1 MDNLDINNFG
11 LFLFKSGYLSKKIW
25 NQKNSEIFDWNKYN
39 DILLSFEYNQ
49 KISITEAS
57 VKYGDTIQWINKI
70 FKTDL
75 TLEEL
80 YSQYIHYTS
89 TNIPFICLL
98 NNIIMISIILRNFM
112 NIINQNNEDNI
123 NNIFVEQI
131 IINDINLYSQMNN
144 KNVLGIK
151 QKLEFIYEKIKKNSA
166 YNYKEVNRHLIC
178 ILFLISMGST
188 FSVDNKISQIKN
200 LMDLFTVNNKIF
212 LNDINISLIL
222 FLSVIICINLC
233 IYSNKKRSHFKFLI
247 FDEFNYSNYFF
258 KKIEPQKNSIEQPK
272 DDINEHINLFLFDN
286 DIIKYGGDNFSELLL
301 FQNCLKIFSIHH
313 LSKNQIKLTVYLTID
328 TIIETLKSF
337 NDDISINQTNNLQ
350 NINFNINISSKSGI
364 NQIKL
369 TNVLLLSKNNLNKCF
384 SSFNFYELL
393 IKATNFQEETQIQEI
408 NQKYSELIQKSRKF
422 YLQNSISALQNNI
435 NNDNNKINEKEQEQ
449 NIIENNPSINYLKKE
464 FNVLYYLLNYY
475 HKNKEIKKNLQFYC
489 FKFRFFKCSIFR
501 EPKKEIQLFF
511 DYSSIKE
518 KYLLY
523 YLKDIENLLFLIK
536 SYQEIINSVN
546 EFKLYTIALRI
557 SQTNFRSRHIN
568 FFFTIIIKKLSF
580 YIQENKL
587 NRITLYDAKLKI
599 YEDKMLVYI
608 KDNSIKEKNRISS
621 LKEMLN
627 VPIFGNKLKV
637 FNQYIKDLAE
647 DWDIII
653 LGQNIRYHNLIHSK
667 NINILFLN
675 ITSENNDNSI
685 RDLIFSLNPTEDS
698 TQKNS
703 IGISTNPYGPI
714 DIKQNISKNE
724 YLNIFMYII
733 KNEEFAE
740 KILSFAEKLKDNNAC
755 VLKNKFTL
763 ICERFFFEE
772 TIIMNSRIKENS
784 NVYTCIDNYLLV
796 CDTIKEKEI
805 FKYDLYITKNY
816 VSLINYLSQ
825 EITPTFIEYINNF
838 ISVFSS
844 CTELILYIYDKKE
857 IDPNKFY
864 FVQKMKRDYYCF
876 EYKNVNFFVKKL
888 NSFESLL
895 LLNVKKSKPIF
906 CLLNKEQSTEYE
918 VNNSNFFDLFQ
929 RLFLN
934 LNKVVKYE
942 ELNDNFFEKI
952 HKNLFIQNY
961 QNIIIMVFSYE
972 AFFIFNDLFINNNY
986 SQITKDEKFGNCYII
1001 PYEVESQI
1009 KVKNFEKILEN
1020 KKANKLI
1027 VDKIKIYDYNLT
1039 NTFIFNNRLEL
1050 KMNFNKAEYF
1060 LENIDKPNNE
1070 QNLIKTK
1077 MKYIFKKIKS
1087 KEKKPDKNKIIK
1099 ILKLIKDLYHEY
1111 NNIYFYSKS
1120 NENMQKFITDY
1131 NTEQIEKKTRKV
1143 DLGGIHN

>member
-1 MDNLDINNFG
+1 MENLDLNNFG
-11 LFLFKSGYLSKKIW
+11 LFLYKSGYLPKKIW
-25 NQKNSEIFDWNKYN
+25 TQKNSEIFDWNKYN

-49 KISITEAS
+49 KITITEAS
-57 VKYGDTIQWINKI
+57 VKYGDTIQWLNKI
-70 FKTDL
+70 FKTDV

-80 YSQYIHYTS
+80 FSQYIHYTS

-98 NNIIMISIILRNFM
+98 NNVIMVSIILKNFM
-112 NIINQNNEDNI
+112 NIINQNNDDNI
-123 NNIFVEQI
+123 NNIFIEEI

-166 YNYKEVNRHLIC
+166 YNFKEVNRHLIC
-178 ILFLISMGST
+178 IIFLVSMGST
-188 FSVDNKISQIKN
+188 FCVDNKIPQIKN
-200 LMDLFTVNNKIF
+200 LMDLFTVYNKMY
-212 LNDINISLIL
+212 LNDINVSLIL

-233 IYSNKKRSHFKFLI
+233 IYSNKKRGNFKFLI
-247 FDEFNYSNYFF
+247 YDEFNYSNYFF

-272 DDINEHINLFLFDN
+272 DDLNEHINLFLFDN

-301 FQNCLKIFSIHH
+301 FQNCLKIFSIYH

-337 NDDISINQTNNLQ
+337 NDNISINQTNNIQ
-350 NINFNINISSKSGI
+350 NINFNINIQSKSGN

-369 TNVLLLSKNNLNKCF
+369 TNLLLLSKNNLNKCF
-384 SSFNFYELL
+384 SAFNFYELL
-393 IKATNFQEETQIQEI
+393 IKATNFQQEAQIQEI
-408 NQKYSELIQKSRKF
+408 NTKYSELIQKSRKF
-422 YLQNSISALQNNI
+422 YFQNSISTLQNNTI
-435 NNDNNKINEKEQEQ
+435 NDNNKNKEQEQ
-449 NIIENNPSINYLKKE
+449 DQNITENNPSINYLKKE

-475 HKNKEIKKNLQFYC
+475 QKSKEIKKNLQFYC

-523 YLKDIENLLFLIK
+523 YLKDIENLLYLIK
-536 SYQEIINSVN
+536 LYQEIINSIN
-546 EFKLYTIALRI
+546 EFRLYIIAFRV
-557 SQTNFRSRHIN
+557 SQSNFRSRHIN
-568 FFFTIIIKKLSF
+568 FFFTIIIKKLLF
-580 YIQENKL
+580 YIQENKY

-599 YEDKMLVYI
+599 YEDTMLVYI
-608 KDNSIKEKNRISS
+608 KDNSIKEKTRISS

-637 FNQYIKDLAE
+637 FNQYVKDLAE

-653 LGQNIRYHNLIHSK
+653 LGQNIKYHNLIHSK

-675 ITSENNDNSI
+675 ITSESSDNSI
-685 RDLIFSLNPTEDS
+685 TDLINSLNIEEPK
-698 TQKNS
+698 QKS
-703 IGISTNPYGPI
+703 GIGISVNPYESMV
-714 DIKQNISKNE
+714 IKQNLSKYE

-733 KNEEFAE
+733 KDEEYAE
-740 KILSFAEKLKDNNAC
+740 KILSFAEKIKENNAC

-772 TIIMNSRIKENS
+772 KIIMNSRIKEN
-784 NVYTCIDNYLLV
+784 NTIYTCFDNYLLV
-796 CDTIKEKEI
+796 CDTKKDNEV

-816 VSLINYLSQ
+816 VSIINYLSQ
-825 EITPTFIEYINNF
+825 EITSTFIEYINNF

-844 CTELILYIYDKKE
+844 CTELVLYVFDKKE
-857 IDPNKFY
+857 IDPYKFY
-864 FVQKMKRDYYCF
+864 FIQKMKRDYFCF
-876 EYKNVNFFVKKL
+876 EYKNANIFVKKL
-888 NSFESLL
+888 NSFDSLL

-918 VNNSNFFDLFQ
+918 VNNSNFFDLFL

-952 HKNLFIQNY
+952 HKNLFNQNY
-961 QNIIIMVFSYE
+961 QNIIIMNFSYE

-986 SQITKDEKFGNCYII
+986 SQIAKNEKFGKCYII

-1009 KVKNFEKILEN
+1009 KVQNYEKILEN
-1020 KKANKLI
+1020 KKANKLM
-1027 VDKIKIYDYNLT
+1027 VEKIKIYDYNLT
-1039 NTFIFNNRLEL
+1039 NTFIFNNRFEL

-1060 LENIDKPNNE
+1060 CENNDKENII
-1070 QNLIKTK
+1070 QNSIKTK
-1077 MKYIFKKIKS
+1077 MKYIFKKLKL
-1087 KEKKPDKNKIIK
+1087 KEKKSDKNKNKK
-1099 ILKLIKDLYHEY
+1099 ILKLIKELYYEC
-1111 NNIYFYSKS
+1111 NDIYFYTGK
-1120 NENMQKFITDY
+1120 NENMQKFITEY
-1131 NTEQIEKKTRKV
+1131 NTEQIEKKSRKV
-1143 DLGGIHN
+1143 DLGGINN

>member
-1 MDNLDINNFG
+1 MENLDLNNFG
-11 LFLFKSGYLSKKIW
+11 LFLYKSGYLPKKIW
-25 NQKNSEIFDWNKYN
+25 TQKNSEIFDWNKYN

-49 KISITEAS
+49 KITITEAS
-57 VKYGDTIQWINKI
+57 VKYGDTIQWLNKI
-70 FKTDL
+70 FKTDV

-80 YSQYIHYTS
+80 FSQYIHYTS

-98 NNIIMISIILRNFM
+98 NNVIMVSIILKNFM
-112 NIINQNNEDNI
+112 NIINQNNDDNI
-123 NNIFVEQI
+123 NNIFIEEI

-166 YNYKEVNRHLIC
+166 YNFKEVNRHLIC
-178 ILFLISMGST
+178 IIFLVSMGST
-188 FSVDNKISQIKN
+188 FCVDNKIPQIKN
-200 LMDLFTVNNKIF
+200 LMDLFTVYNKMY
-212 LNDINISLIL
+212 LNDINVSLIL

-233 IYSNKKRSHFKFLI
+233 IYSNKKRGNFKFLI
-247 FDEFNYSNYFF
+247 YDEFNYSNYFF

-272 DDINEHINLFLFDN
+272 DDLNEHINLFLFDN

-301 FQNCLKIFSIHH
+301 FQNCLKIFSIYH

-337 NDDISINQTNNLQ
+337 NDNISINQTNNIQ
-350 NINFNINISSKSGI
+350 NINFNINIQSKSGN

-369 TNVLLLSKNNLNKCF
+369 TNLLLLSKNNLNKCF
-384 SSFNFYELL
+384 SAFNFYELL
-393 IKATNFQEETQIQEI
+393 IKATNFQQEAQIQEI
-408 NQKYSELIQKSRKF
+408 NTKYSELIQKSRKF
-422 YLQNSISALQNNI
+422 YFQNSISALQNNTI
-435 NNDNNKINEKEQEQ
+435 NDNNKNKEQEQ
-449 NIIENNPSINYLKKE
+449 DQNVTENNPSINYLKKE

-475 HKNKEIKKNLQFYC
+475 QKSKEIKKNLQFYC

-523 YLKDIENLLFLIK
+523 YLKDIENLLYLIK
-536 SYQEIINSVN
+536 LYQEIINSIN
-546 EFKLYTIALRI
+546 EFRLYIIAFRV
-557 SQTNFRSRHIN
+557 SQSNFRSRHIN
-568 FFFTIIIKKLSF
+568 FFFTIIIKKLLF
-580 YIQENKL
+580 YIQENKY

-599 YEDKMLVYI
+599 YEDTMLVYI
-608 KDNSIKEKNRISS
+608 KDNSIKEKTRISS

-637 FNQYIKDLAE
+637 FNQYVKDLAE

-653 LGQNIRYHNLIHSK
+653 LGQNIKYHNLIHSK

-675 ITSENNDNSI
+675 ITSESSDNSI
-685 RDLIFSLNPTEDS
+685 TDLINSLNIEEPK
-698 TQKNS
+698 QKS
-703 IGISTNPYGPI
+703 GIGISVNPYESMV
-714 DIKQNISKNE
+714 IKQNLSKYE

-733 KNEEFAE
+733 KDEEYAE
-740 KILSFAEKLKDNNAC
+740 KILSFAEKIKENNAC

-772 TIIMNSRIKENS
+772 KIIMNSRIKEN
-784 NVYTCIDNYLLV
+784 NTIYTCFDNYLLV
-796 CDTIKEKEI
+796 CDTKKDNEI

-816 VSLINYLSQ
+816 VSIINYLSQ
-825 EITPTFIEYINNF
+825 EITSTFIEYINNF

-844 CTELILYIYDKKE
+844 CTELVLYVFDKKE
-857 IDPNKFY
+857 IDPYKFY
-864 FVQKMKRDYYCF
+864 FIQKMKRDYFCF
-876 EYKNVNFFVKKL
+876 EYKNANIFVKKL
-888 NSFESLL
+888 NSFDSLL

-918 VNNSNFFDLFQ
+918 VNNSNFFDLFL

-952 HKNLFIQNY
+952 HKNLFNQNY
-961 QNIIIMVFSYE
+961 QNIIIMNFSYE

-986 SQITKDEKFGNCYII
+986 SQIAKNEKFGKCYII

-1009 KVKNFEKILEN
+1009 KVQNYEKILEN
-1020 KKANKLI
+1020 KKANKLM
-1027 VDKIKIYDYNLT
+1027 VEKIKIYDYNLT
-1039 NTFIFNNRLEL
+1039 NTFIFNNRFEL

-1060 LENIDKPNNE
+1060 CENNDKENIV
-1070 QNLIKTK
+1070 QNSIKTK
-1077 MKYIFKKIKS
+1077 MKYIFKKLKL
-1087 KEKKPDKNKIIK
+1087 KEKKSDKNKNK
-1099 ILKLIKDLYHEY
+1099 NILKLIKELYYEC
-1111 NNIYFYSKS
+1111 NDIYFYTGK
-1120 NENMQKFITDY
+1120 NENMQKFITEY
-1131 NTEQIEKKTRKV
+1131 NTEQIEKKSRKV
-1143 DLGGIHN
+1143 DLGGINN

>member
-1 MDNLDINNFG
+1 MENLDLNNFG
-11 LFLFKSGYLSKKIW
+11 LFLYKSGYLPKKIW
-25 NQKNSEIFDWNKYN
+25 TQKNSEIFDWNKYN

-49 KISITEAS
+49 KITITEAS
-57 VKYGDTIQWINKI
+57 VKYGDTIQWLNKI
-70 FKTDL
+70 FKTDV

-80 YSQYIHYTS
+80 FSQYIHYTS

-98 NNIIMISIILRNFM
+98 NNVIMVSIILKNFM
-112 NIINQNNEDNI
+112 NIINQNNDDNI
-123 NNIFVEQI
+123 NNIFIEEI

-166 YNYKEVNRHLIC
+166 YNFKEVNRHLIC
-178 ILFLISMGST
+178 IIFLVSMGST
-188 FSVDNKISQIKN
+188 FCVDNKIPQIKN
-200 LMDLFTVNNKIF
+200 LMDLFTVYNKMY
-212 LNDINISLIL
+212 LNDINVSLIL

-233 IYSNKKRSHFKFLI
+233 IYSNKKRGNFKFLI
-247 FDEFNYSNYFF
+247 YDEFNYSNYFF

-272 DDINEHINLFLFDN
+272 DDLNEHINLFLFDN

-301 FQNCLKIFSIHH
+301 FQNCLKIFSIYH

-337 NDDISINQTNNLQ
+337 NDNISINQTNNIQ
-350 NINFNINISSKSGI
+350 NINFNINIQSKSGN

-369 TNVLLLSKNNLNKCF
+369 TNLLLLSKNNLNKCF
-384 SSFNFYELL
+384 SAFNFYELL
-393 IKATNFQEETQIQEI
+393 IKATNFQQEAQIQEI
-408 NQKYSELIQKSRKF
+408 NTKYSELIQKSRKF
-422 YLQNSISALQNNI
+422 YFQNSISALQNNTI
-435 NNDNNKINEKEQEQ
+435 NDNNKNKEQEQ
-449 NIIENNPSINYLKKE
+449 DQNVTENNPSINYLKKE

-475 HKNKEIKKNLQFYC
+475 QKSKEIKKNLQFYC

-523 YLKDIENLLFLIK
+523 YLKDIENLLYLIK
-536 SYQEIINSVN
+536 LYQEIINSIN
-546 EFKLYTIALRI
+546 EFRLYIIAFRV
-557 SQTNFRSRHIN
+557 SQSNFRSRHIN
-568 FFFTIIIKKLSF
+568 FFFTIIIKKLLF
-580 YIQENKL
+580 YIQENKY

-599 YEDKMLVYI
+599 YEDTMLVYI
-608 KDNSIKEKNRISS
+608 KDNSIKEKTRISS

-637 FNQYIKDLAE
+637 FNQYVKDLAE

-653 LGQNIRYHNLIHSK
+653 LGQNIKYHNLIHSK

-675 ITSENNDNSI
+675 ITSESSDNSI
-685 RDLIFSLNPTEDS
+685 TDLINSLNIEEPK
-698 TQKNS
+698 QKPG
-703 IGISTNPYGPI
+703 IGISVNPYESMV
-714 DIKQNISKNE
+714 IKQNLSKYE

-733 KNEEFAE
+733 KDEEYAE
-740 KILSFAEKLKDNNAC
+740 KILSFAEKIKENNAC

-772 TIIMNSRIKENS
+772 KIIMNSRIKEN
-784 NVYTCIDNYLLV
+784 NTIYTCFDNYLLV
-796 CDTIKEKEI
+796 CDTKKDNEV

-816 VSLINYLSQ
+816 VSIINYLSQ
-825 EITPTFIEYINNF
+825 EITSTFIEYINNF

-844 CTELILYIYDKKE
+844 CTELVLYVFDKKE
-857 IDPNKFY
+857 IDPYKFY
-864 FVQKMKRDYYCF
+864 FIQKMKRDYFCF
-876 EYKNVNFFVKKL
+876 EYKNANIFVKKL
-888 NSFESLL
+888 NSFDSLL

-918 VNNSNFFDLFQ
+918 VNNSNFFDLFL

-952 HKNLFIQNY
+952 HKNLFNQNY
-961 QNIIIMVFSYE
+961 QNIIIMNFSYE

-986 SQITKDEKFGNCYII
+986 SQIAKNEKFGKCYII

-1009 KVKNFEKILEN
+1009 KVQNYEKILEN
-1020 KKANKLI
+1020 KKANKLM
-1027 VDKIKIYDYNLT
+1027 VEKIKIYDYNLT
-1039 NTFIFNNRLEL
+1039 NTFIFNNRFEL

-1060 LENIDKPNNE
+1060 CENNDKENIV
-1070 QNLIKTK
+1070 QNSIKTK
-1077 MKYIFKKIKS
+1077 MKYIFKKLKL
-1087 KEKKPDKNKIIK
+1087 KEKKSDKNKTKK
-1099 ILKLIKDLYHEY
+1099 ILKLIKELYYEC
-1111 NNIYFYSKS
+1111 NDIYFYTGK
-1120 NENMQKFITDY
+1120 NENMQKFITEY
-1131 NTEQIEKKTRKV
+1131 NTEQIEKKSRKV
-1143 DLGGIHN
+1143 DLGGINN

>member
-1 MDNLDINNFG
+1 MENLDLNNFG
-11 LFLFKSGYLSKKIW
+11 LFLYKSGYLSKKIW
-25 NQKNSEIFDWNKYN
+25 TQKNSEIFDWNKYN

-49 KISITEAS
+49 KITITEAS
-57 VKYGDTIQWINKI
+57 VKYGDTIQWLNKI
-70 FKTDL
+70 FKTDV

-80 YSQYIHYTS
+80 FSQYIHYTS

-98 NNIIMISIILRNFM
+98 NNVIMVSIILKYFM
-112 NIINQNNEDNI
+112 NIINQNNDDNI
-123 NNIFVEQI
+123 NNIFIEEI

-166 YNYKEVNRHLIC
+166 YNFKEVNRHLIC
-178 ILFLISMGST
+178 IIFLVSMGST
-188 FSVDNKISQIKN
+188 FCVDNKIPQIKN
-200 LMDLFTVNNKIF
+200 LMDLFTVYNKMY
-212 LNDINISLIL
+212 LNDINVSLIL

-233 IYSNKKRSHFKFLI
+233 IYSNKKRGNFKFLI
-247 FDEFNYSNYFF
+247 YDEFNYSNYFF

-272 DDINEHINLFLFDN
+272 DDLNEHINLFLFDN

-301 FQNCLKIFSIHH
+301 FQNCLKIFSIYH
-313 LSKNQIKLTVYLTID
+313 LSKNQIKLTVYLTIE

-337 NDDISINQTNNLQ
+337 NDNISINQTNNIQ
-350 NINFNINISSKSGI
+350 NINFNINIQSKSGN

-369 TNVLLLSKNNLNKCF
+369 TNLLLLSKNNLNKCF
-384 SSFNFYELL
+384 SAFNFYELL
-393 IKATNFQEETQIQEI
+393 IKATNFQQEAQIQEI
-408 NQKYSELIQKSRKF
+408 NTKYSELIQKSRKF
-422 YLQNSISALQNNI
+422 YFQNSISALQNNTI
-435 NNDNNKINEKEQEQ
+435 NDNNKNKEQEQ
-449 NIIENNPSINYLKKE
+449 DQNVTENNPSINYLKKE

-475 HKNKEIKKNLQFYC
+475 QKSKEIKKNLQFYC

-523 YLKDIENLLFLIK
+523 YLKDIENLLYLIK
-536 SYQEIINSVN
+536 LYQEIINSIN
-546 EFKLYTIALRI
+546 EFRLYIIAFRV
-557 SQTNFRSRHIN
+557 SQSNFRSRHIN
-568 FFFTIIIKKLSF
+568 FFFTIIIKKLLF
-580 YIQENKL
+580 YIQENKY

-599 YEDKMLVYI
+599 YEDTMLVYI
-608 KDNSIKEKNRISS
+608 KDNSIKEKTRISS

-637 FNQYIKDLAE
+637 FNQYVKDLAE

-653 LGQNIRYHNLIHSK
+653 LGQNIKYHNLIHSK

-675 ITSENNDNSI
+675 ITSESSDNSI
-685 RDLIFSLNPTEDS
+685 TDLINSLNIEEPK
-698 TQKNS
+698 QKS
-703 IGISTNPYGPI
+703 GIGISVNPYESMV
-714 DIKQNISKNE
+714 IKQNLSKYE

-733 KNEEFAE
+733 KDEEYAE
-740 KILSFAEKLKDNNAC
+740 KILSFAEKIKENNAC

-772 TIIMNSRIKENS
+772 KIIMNSRIKEN
-784 NVYTCIDNYLLV
+784 NTIYTCFDNYLLV
-796 CDTIKEKEI
+796 CDTKKDNEI

-816 VSLINYLSQ
+816 VSIINYLSQ
-825 EITPTFIEYINNF
+825 EITSTFIEYINNF

-844 CTELILYIYDKKE
+844 CTELVLYVFDKKE
-857 IDPNKFY
+857 IDPYKFY
-864 FVQKMKRDYYCF
+864 FIQKMKRDYFCF
-876 EYKNVNFFVKKL
+876 EYKNANIFVKKL
-888 NSFESLL
+888 NSFDSLL

-918 VNNSNFFDLFQ
+918 VNNSNFFDLFL

-942 ELNDNFFEKI
+942 ELNDNSFEKI
-952 HKNLFIQNY
+952 HKNLFNQNY
-961 QNIIIMVFSYE
+961 QNIIIMNFSYE

-986 SQITKDEKFGNCYII
+986 SQIAKNEKFGKCYII

-1009 KVKNFEKILEN
+1009 KVQNYEKILEN
-1020 KKANKLI
+1020 KKANKLM
-1027 VDKIKIYDYNLT
+1027 VEKIKIYDYNLT
-1039 NTFIFNNRLEL
+1039 NTFIFNNRFEL

-1060 LENIDKPNNE
+1060 CENNDKENII
-1070 QNLIKTK
+1070 QNSIKTK
-1077 MKYIFKKIKS
+1077 MKYIFKKLKL
-1087 KEKKPDKNKIIK
+1087 KEKKSDKNKNKK
-1099 ILKLIKDLYHEY
+1099 ILKLIKELYYEC
-1111 NNIYFYSKS
+1111 NDIYFYTGK
-1120 NENMQKFITDY
+1120 NENMQKFITEY
-1131 NTEQIEKKTRKV
+1131 NTEQIEKKSRKV
-1143 DLGGIHN
+1143 DLGGINN

>member
-1 MDNLDINNFG
+1 MENLDLNNFG
-11 LFLFKSGYLSKKIW
+11 LFLYKSGYLPKKIW
-25 NQKNSEIFDWNKYN
+25 TQKNSEIFDWSKYN

-49 KISITEAS
+49 KITITEAS
-57 VKYGDTIQWINKI
+57 VKYGDTIQWLNKI
-70 FKTDL
+70 FKTDV

-80 YSQYIHYTS
+80 FSQYIHYTS

-98 NNIIMISIILRNFM
+98 NNVIMVSIILKNFM
-112 NIINQNNEDNI
+112 NIINQNNDDNI
-123 NNIFVEQI
+123 NNIFIEEI

-166 YNYKEVNRHLIC
+166 YNFKEVNRHLIC
-178 ILFLISMGST
+178 IIFLVSMGST
-188 FSVDNKISQIKN
+188 FCVDNKIPQIKN
-200 LMDLFTVNNKIF
+200 LMDLFTVYNKMY
-212 LNDINISLIL
+212 LNDINVSLIL

-233 IYSNKKRSHFKFLI
+233 IYSNKKRGNFKFLI
-247 FDEFNYSNYFF
+247 YDEFNYSNYFF

-272 DDINEHINLFLFDN
+272 DDLNEHINLFLFDN

-301 FQNCLKIFSIHH
+301 FQNCLKIFSIYH

-337 NDDISINQTNNLQ
+337 NDNISINQTNNIQ
-350 NINFNINISSKSGI
+350 NINFNINIQSKSGN

-369 TNVLLLSKNNLNKCF
+369 TNLLLLSKNNLNKCF
-384 SSFNFYELL
+384 SAFNFYELL
-393 IKATNFQEETQIQEI
+393 IKATNFQQEAQIQEI
-408 NQKYSELIQKSRKF
+408 NTKYSELIQKSRKF
-422 YLQNSISALQNNI
+422 YFQNSISTLQNNTI
-435 NNDNNKINEKEQEQ
+435 NDNNKNKEQEQ
-449 NIIENNPSINYLKKE
+449 EQNVTENNPSINYLKKE

-475 HKNKEIKKNLQFYC
+475 QKSKEIKKNLQFYC

-523 YLKDIENLLFLIK
+523 YLKDIENLLYLIK
-536 SYQEIINSVN
+536 LYQEIINSIN
-546 EFKLYTIALRI
+546 EFRLYIIAFRV
-557 SQTNFRSRHIN
+557 SQSNFRSRHIN
-568 FFFTIIIKKLSF
+568 FFFTIIIKKLLF
-580 YIQENKL
+580 YIQENKY

-599 YEDKMLVYI
+599 YEDTMLVYI
-608 KDNSIKEKNRISS
+608 KDNSIKEKTRISS

-637 FNQYIKDLAE
+637 FNQYVKDLAE

-653 LGQNIRYHNLIHSK
+653 LGQNIKYHNLIHSK

-675 ITSENNDNSI
+675 ITSESSDNSI
-685 RDLIFSLNPTEDS
+685 TDLINSLNIEEPK
-698 TQKNS
+698 QKS
-703 IGISTNPYGPI
+703 GIGISVNPYESMV
-714 DIKQNISKNE
+714 IKQNLSKYE

-733 KNEEFAE
+733 KDEEYAE
-740 KILSFAEKLKDNNAC
+740 KILSFAEKIKENNAC

-772 TIIMNSRIKENS
+772 KIIMNSRIKEN
-784 NVYTCIDNYLLV
+784 NTIYTCFDNYLLV
-796 CDTIKEKEI
+796 CDTKKDNEV

-816 VSLINYLSQ
+816 VSIINYLSQ
-825 EITPTFIEYINNF
+825 EITSTFIEYINNF

-844 CTELILYIYDKKE
+844 CTELVLYVFDKKE
-857 IDPNKFY
+857 IDPYKFY
-864 FVQKMKRDYYCF
+864 FIQKMKRDYFCF
-876 EYKNVNFFVKKL
+876 EYKNANIFVKKL
-888 NSFESLL
+888 NSFDSLL

-918 VNNSNFFDLFQ
+918 VNNSNFFDLFL

-952 HKNLFIQNY
+952 HKNLFNQNY
-961 QNIIIMVFSYE
+961 QNIIIMNFSYE

-986 SQITKDEKFGNCYII
+986 SQIAKNEKFGKCYII

-1009 KVKNFEKILEN
+1009 KVQNYEKILEN
-1020 KKANKLI
+1020 KKANKLM
-1027 VDKIKIYDYNLT
+1027 VEKIKIYDYNLT
-1039 NTFIFNNRLEL
+1039 NTFIFNNRFEL

-1060 LENIDKPNNE
+1060 CENNDKENIV
-1070 QNLIKTK
+1070 QNSIKTK
-1077 MKYIFKKIKS
+1077 MKYIFKKLKL
-1087 KEKKPDKNKIIK
+1087 KEKKSDKNKNKK
-1099 ILKLIKDLYHEY
+1099 ILKLIKELYYEC
-1111 NNIYFYSKS
+1111 NDIYFYTGK
-1120 NENMQKFITDY
+1120 NENMQKFITEY
-1131 NTEQIEKKTRKV
+1131 NTEQIEKKSRKV
-1143 DLGGIHN
+1143 DLGGINN

>member
-1 MDNLDINNFG
+1 MENLDLNNFG
-11 LFLFKSGYLSKKIW
+11 LFLYKSGYLPKKIW
-25 NQKNSEIFDWNKYN
+25 TQKNSEIFDWNKYN

-49 KISITEAS
+49 KITITEAS
-57 VKYGDTIQWINKI
+57 VKYGDTIQWLNKI
-70 FKTDL
+70 FKTDV

-80 YSQYIHYTS
+80 FSQYIHYTS

-98 NNIIMISIILRNFM
+98 NNVIMVAIILKNFM
-112 NIINQNNEDNI
+112 NIINQNNDDNI
-123 NNIFVEQI
+123 NNIFIEEI

-166 YNYKEVNRHLIC
+166 YNFKEVNRHLIC
-178 ILFLISMGST
+178 IIFLVSMGST
-188 FSVDNKISQIKN
+188 FCVDNKIPQIKN
-200 LMDLFTVNNKIF
+200 LMDLFTVYNKMY
-212 LNDINISLIL
+212 LNDINVSLIL

-233 IYSNKKRSHFKFLI
+233 IYSNKKRGNFKFLI
-247 FDEFNYSNYFF
+247 YDEFNYSNYFF

-272 DDINEHINLFLFDN
+272 DDLNEHINLFLFDN

-301 FQNCLKIFSIHH
+301 FQNCLKIFSIYH

-337 NDDISINQTNNLQ
+337 NDNISINQTNNIQ
-350 NINFNINISSKSGI
+350 NINFNINIQSKSGN

-369 TNVLLLSKNNLNKCF
+369 TNLLLLSKNNLNKCF
-384 SSFNFYELL
+384 SAFNFYELL
-393 IKATNFQEETQIQEI
+393 IKATNFQQEAQIQEI
-408 NQKYSELIQKSRKF
+408 NTKYSELIQKSRKF
-422 YLQNSISALQNNI
+422 YFQNSISALQNNTI
-435 NNDNNKINEKEQEQ
+435 NDNNKNKEQEQ
-449 NIIENNPSINYLKKE
+449 DQNVTENNPSINYLKKE

-475 HKNKEIKKNLQFYC
+475 QKSKEIKKNLQFYC

-523 YLKDIENLLFLIK
+523 YLKDIENLLYLIK
-536 SYQEIINSVN
+536 LYQEIINSIN
-546 EFKLYTIALRI
+546 EFRLYIIAFRV
-557 SQTNFRSRHIN
+557 SQSNFRSRHIN
-568 FFFTIIIKKLSF
+568 FFFTIIIKKLLF
-580 YIQENKL
+580 YIQENKY

-599 YEDKMLVYI
+599 YEDTMLVYI
-608 KDNSIKEKNRISS
+608 KDNSIKEKTRISS

-637 FNQYIKDLAE
+637 FNQYVKDLAE

-653 LGQNIRYHNLIHSK
+653 LGQNIKYHNLIHSK

-675 ITSENNDNSI
+675 ITSESSDNSI
-685 RDLIFSLNPTEDS
+685 TDLINSLNIEEPK
-698 TQKNS
+698 QKS
-703 IGISTNPYGPI
+703 GIGISVNPYESMV
-714 DIKQNISKNE
+714 IKQNLSKYE

-733 KNEEFAE
+733 KDEEYAE
-740 KILSFAEKLKDNNAC
+740 KILSFAEKIKENNAC

-772 TIIMNSRIKENS
+772 KIIMNSRIKEN
-784 NVYTCIDNYLLV
+784 NTIYTCFDNYLLV
-796 CDTIKEKEI
+796 CDTKKDNEV

-816 VSLINYLSQ
+816 VSIINYLSQ
-825 EITPTFIEYINNF
+825 EITSTFIEYINNF

-844 CTELILYIYDKKE
+844 CTELVLYVFDKKE
-857 IDPNKFY
+857 IDPYKFY
-864 FVQKMKRDYYCF
+864 FIQKMKRDYFCF
-876 EYKNVNFFVKKL
+876 EYKNANIFVKKL
-888 NSFESLL
+888 NSFDSLL

-918 VNNSNFFDLFQ
+918 VNNSNFFDLFL

-952 HKNLFIQNY
+952 HKNLFNQNY
-961 QNIIIMVFSYE
+961 QNIIIMNFSYE

-986 SQITKDEKFGNCYII
+986 SQIAKNEKFGKCYII

-1009 KVKNFEKILEN
+1009 KVQNYEKILEN
-1020 KKANKLI
+1020 KKANKLM
-1027 VDKIKIYDYNLT
+1027 VEKIKIYDYNLT
-1039 NTFIFNNRLEL
+1039 NTFIFNNRFEL

-1060 LENIDKPNNE
+1060 CENNDKENIV
-1070 QNLIKTK
+1070 QNSIKTK
-1077 MKYIFKKIKS
+1077 MKYIFKKLKL
-1087 KEKKPDKNKIIK
+1087 KEKKSDKNKNKK
-1099 ILKLIKDLYHEY
+1099 ILKLIKELYYEC
-1111 NNIYFYSKS
+1111 NDIYFYTGK
-1120 NENMQKFITDY
+1120 NENMQKFITEY
-1131 NTEQIEKKTRKV
+1131 NTEQIEKKSRKV
-1143 DLGGIHN
+1143 DLGGINN

>member
-1 MDNLDINNFG
+1 MENLDLNNFG
-11 LFLFKSGYLSKKIW
+11 LFLYKSGYLPKKIW
-25 NQKNSEIFDWNKYN
+25 TQKNSEIFDWNKYN

-49 KISITEAS
+49 KITITEAS
-57 VKYGDTIQWINKI
+57 VKYGDTIQWLNKI
-70 FKTDL
+70 FKTDV

-80 YSQYIHYTS
+80 FSQYIHYTS

-98 NNIIMISIILRNFM
+98 NNVIMVSIILKNFM
-112 NIINQNNEDNI
+112 NIINQNNDDNI
-123 NNIFVEQI
+123 NNIFIEEI

-166 YNYKEVNRHLIC
+166 YNFKEVNRHLIC
-178 ILFLISMGST
+178 IIFLVSMGST
-188 FSVDNKISQIKN
+188 FCVDNKIPQIKN
-200 LMDLFTVNNKIF
+200 LMDLFTVYNKMY
-212 LNDINISLIL
+212 LNDINVSLIL
-222 FLSVIICINLC
+222 FLSVIICINLF
-233 IYSNKKRSHFKFLI
+233 IYSNKKRGNFKFLI
-247 FDEFNYSNYFF
+247 YDEFNYSNYFF

-272 DDINEHINLFLFDN
+272 DDLNEHINLFLFDN

-301 FQNCLKIFSIHH
+301 FQNCLKIFSIYH

-337 NDDISINQTNNLQ
+337 NDNISINQTNNIQ
-350 NINFNINISSKSGI
+350 NINFNINIQSKSGN

-369 TNVLLLSKNNLNKCF
+369 TNLLLLSKNNLNKCF
-384 SSFNFYELL
+384 SAFNFYELL
-393 IKATNFQEETQIQEI
+393 IKATNFQQEAQIQEI
-408 NQKYSELIQKSRKF
+408 NTKYSELIQKSRKF
-422 YLQNSISALQNNI
+422 YFQNSISALQNNTI
-435 NNDNNKINEKEQEQ
+435 NDNNKNKEQEQ
-449 NIIENNPSINYLKKE
+449 DQNITENNPSINYLKKE

-475 HKNKEIKKNLQFYC
+475 QKSKEIKKNLQFYC

-523 YLKDIENLLFLIK
+523 YLKDIENLLYLIK
-536 SYQEIINSVN
+536 LYQEIINSIN
-546 EFKLYTIALRI
+546 EFRLYIIAFRV
-557 SQTNFRSRHIN
+557 SQSNFRSRHIN
-568 FFFTIIIKKLSF
+568 FFFTIIIKKLLF
-580 YIQENKL
+580 YIQENKY

-599 YEDKMLVYI
+599 YEDTMLVYI
-608 KDNSIKEKNRISS
+608 KDNSIKEKTRISS

-637 FNQYIKDLAE
+637 FNQYVKDLAE

-653 LGQNIRYHNLIHSK
+653 LGQNIKYHNLIHSK

-675 ITSENNDNSI
+675 ITSESSDNSI
-685 RDLIFSLNPTEDS
+685 TDLINSLNIEEPK
-698 TQKNS
+698 QKS
-703 IGISTNPYGPI
+703 GIGISVNPYESMV
-714 DIKQNISKNE
+714 IKQNLSKYE

-733 KNEEFAE
+733 KDEEYAE
-740 KILSFAEKLKDNNAC
+740 KILSFAEKIKENNAC

-772 TIIMNSRIKENS
+772 KIIMNSRIKEN
-784 NVYTCIDNYLLV
+784 NTIYTCFDNYLLV
-796 CDTIKEKEI
+796 CDTKKDNEV

-816 VSLINYLSQ
+816 VSIINYLSQ
-825 EITPTFIEYINNF
+825 EITSTFIEYINNF

-844 CTELILYIYDKKE
+844 CTELVLYVFDKKE
-857 IDPNKFY
+857 IDPYKFY
-864 FVQKMKRDYYCF
+864 FIQKMKRDYFCF
-876 EYKNVNFFVKKL
+876 EYKNANIFVKKL
-888 NSFESLL
+888 NSFDSLL

-918 VNNSNFFDLFQ
+918 VNNSNFFDLFL

-952 HKNLFIQNY
+952 HKNLFNQNY
-961 QNIIIMVFSYE
+961 QNIIIMNFSYE

-986 SQITKDEKFGNCYII
+986 SQIAKNEKFGKCYII

-1009 KVKNFEKILEN
+1009 KVQNYEKILEN
-1020 KKANKLI
+1020 KKANKLM
-1027 VDKIKIYDYNLT
+1027 VEKIKIYDYNLT
-1039 NTFIFNNRLEL
+1039 NTFIFNNRFEL

-1060 LENIDKPNNE
+1060 CENNDKENII
-1070 QNLIKTK
+1070 QNSIKTK
-1077 MKYIFKKIKS
+1077 MKYIFKKLKL
-1087 KEKKPDKNKIIK
+1087 KEKKSDKNKNKK
-1099 ILKLIKDLYHEY
+1099 ILKLIKELYYEC
-1111 NNIYFYSKS
+1111 NDIYFYTGK
-1120 NENMQKFITDY
+1120 NENMQKFITEY
-1131 NTEQIEKKTRKV
+1131 NTEQIEKKSRKV
-1143 DLGGIHN
+1143 DLGGINN

>member
-1 MDNLDINNFG
+1 MENLDLNNFG
-11 LFLFKSGYLSKKIW
+11 LFLYKSGYLPKKIW
-25 NQKNSEIFDWNKYN
+25 TQKNSEIFDWNKYN

-49 KISITEAS
+49 KITITEAS
-57 VKYGDTIQWINKI
+57 VKYGDTIQWLNKI
-70 FKTDL
+70 FKTDV

-80 YSQYIHYTS
+80 FSQYIHYTS

-98 NNIIMISIILRNFM
+98 NNVIMVSIILKNFM
-112 NIINQNNEDNI
+112 NIINQNNDDNI
-123 NNIFVEQI
+123 NNIFIEEI

-166 YNYKEVNRHLIC
+166 YNFKEVNRHLIC
-178 ILFLISMGST
+178 IIFLVSMGST
-188 FSVDNKISQIKN
+188 FCVDNKIPQIKN
-200 LMDLFTVNNKIF
+200 LMDLFTVYNKMY
-212 LNDINISLIL
+212 LNDINVSLIL

-233 IYSNKKRSHFKFLI
+233 IYSNKKRGNFKFLI
-247 FDEFNYSNYFF
+247 YDEFNYSNYFF

-272 DDINEHINLFLFDN
+272 DDLNEHINLFLFDN

-301 FQNCLKIFSIHH
+301 FQNCLKIFSIYH

-337 NDDISINQTNNLQ
+337 NDNISINQTNNIQ
-350 NINFNINISSKSGI
+350 NINFNINIQSKSGN

-369 TNVLLLSKNNLNKCF
+369 TNLLLLSKNNLNKCF
-384 SSFNFYELL
+384 SAFNFYELL
-393 IKATNFQEETQIQEI
+393 IKATNFQQEAQIQEI
-408 NQKYSELIQKSRKF
+408 NTKYSELIQKSRKF
-422 YLQNSISALQNNI
+422 YFQNSISALQNNTI
-435 NNDNNKINEKEQEQ
+435 NDNNKNKEQEQ
-449 NIIENNPSINYLKKE
+449 DQNVTENNPSINYLKKE

-475 HKNKEIKKNLQFYC
+475 QKSKEIKKNLQFYC

-523 YLKDIENLLFLIK
+523 YLKDIENLLYLIK
-536 SYQEIINSVN
+536 LYQEIINSIN
-546 EFKLYTIALRI
+546 EFRLYIIAFRV
-557 SQTNFRSRHIN
+557 SQSNFRSRHIN
-568 FFFTIIIKKLSF
+568 FFFTIIIKKLLF
-580 YIQENKL
+580 YIQENKY

-599 YEDKMLVYI
+599 YEDTMLVYI
-608 KDNSIKEKNRISS
+608 KDNSIKEKTRISS

-637 FNQYIKDLAE
+637 FNQYVKDLAE

-653 LGQNIRYHNLIHSK
+653 LGQNIKYHNLIHSK

-675 ITSENNDNSI
+675 ITSESSDNSI
-685 RDLIFSLNPTEDS
+685 TDLINSLNIEEPK
-698 TQKNS
+698 QKS
-703 IGISTNPYGPI
+703 GIGISVNPYESMV
-714 DIKQNISKNE
+714 IKQNLSKYE

-733 KNEEFAE
+733 KDEEYAE
-740 KILSFAEKLKDNNAC
+740 KILSFAEKIKENNAC

-772 TIIMNSRIKENS
+772 KIIMNSRIKEN
-784 NVYTCIDNYLLV
+784 NTIYTCFDNYLLV
-796 CDTIKEKEI
+796 CDTKKDNEI

-816 VSLINYLSQ
+816 VSIINYLSQ
-825 EITPTFIEYINNF
+825 EITSTFIEYINNF

-844 CTELILYIYDKKE
+844 CTELVLYVFDKKE
-857 IDPNKFY
+857 IDPYKFY
-864 FVQKMKRDYYCF
+864 FIQKMKRDYFCF
-876 EYKNVNFFVKKL
+876 EYKNANIFVKKL
-888 NSFESLL
+888 NSFDSLL

-918 VNNSNFFDLFQ
+918 VNNSNFFDLFL

-952 HKNLFIQNY
+952 HKNLFNQNY
-961 QNIIIMVFSYE
+961 QNIIIMNFSYE

-986 SQITKDEKFGNCYII
+986 SQIAKNEKFGKCYII

-1009 KVKNFEKILEN
+1009 KVQNYEKILEN
-1020 KKANKLI
+1020 KKANKLM
-1027 VDKIKIYDYNLT
+1027 VEKIKIYDYNLT
-1039 NTFIFNNRLEL
+1039 NTFIFNNRFEL

-1060 LENIDKPNNE
+1060 CENNDKENIV
-1070 QNLIKTK
+1070 QNSIKTK
-1077 MKYIFKKIKS
+1077 MKYIFKKLKL
-1087 KEKKPDKNKIIK
+1087 KEKKSDKNKNKK
-1099 ILKLIKDLYHEY
+1099 ILKLIKELYYEC
-1111 NNIYFYSKS
+1111 NDIYFYTGK
-1120 NENMQKFITDY
+1120 NENMQKFITEY
-1131 NTEQIEKKTRKV
+1131 NTEQIEKKSRKV
-1143 DLGGIHN
+1143 DLGGINN

>member
-1 MDNLDINNFG
+1 MENLDLNNFG
-11 LFLFKSGYLSKKIW
+11 LFLYKSGYLPKKIW
-25 NQKNSEIFDWNKYN
+25 TQKNSEIFDWNKYN

-49 KISITEAS
+49 KITITEAS
-57 VKYGDTIQWINKI
+57 VKYGDTIQWLNKI
-70 FKTDL
+70 FKTDV

-80 YSQYIHYTS
+80 FSQYIHYTS

-98 NNIIMISIILRNFM
+98 NNVIMVSIILKNFM
-112 NIINQNNEDNI
+112 NIINQNNDDNI
-123 NNIFVEQI
+123 NNIFIEEI

-166 YNYKEVNRHLIC
+166 YNFKEVNRHLIC
-178 ILFLISMGST
+178 IIFLVSMGST
-188 FSVDNKISQIKN
+188 FCVDNKIPQIKN
-200 LMDLFTVNNKIF
+200 LMDLFTVYNKMY
-212 LNDINISLIL
+212 LNDINVSLIL

-233 IYSNKKRSHFKFLI
+233 IYSNKKRGNFKFLI
-247 FDEFNYSNYFF
+247 YDEFNYSNYFF

-272 DDINEHINLFLFDN
+272 DDLNEHINLFLFDN

-301 FQNCLKIFSIHH
+301 FQNCLKIFSIYH

-337 NDDISINQTNNLQ
+337 NDNISINQTNNIQ
-350 NINFNINISSKSGI
+350 NINFNINIQSKSGN

-369 TNVLLLSKNNLNKCF
+369 TNLLLLSKNNLNKCF
-384 SSFNFYELL
+384 SAFNFYELL
-393 IKATNFQEETQIQEI
+393 IKATNFQQEAQIQEI
-408 NQKYSELIQKSRKF
+408 NTKYSELIQKSRKF
-422 YLQNSISALQNNI
+422 YFQNSISALQNNTI
-435 NNDNNKINEKEQEQ
+435 NDNNKNKEQEQ
-449 NIIENNPSINYLKKE
+449 DQNATENNPSINYLKKE

-475 HKNKEIKKNLQFYC
+475 QKSKEIKKNLQFYC

-523 YLKDIENLLFLIK
+523 YLKDIENLLYLIK
-536 SYQEIINSVN
+536 LYQEIINSIN
-546 EFKLYTIALRI
+546 EFRLYIIAFRV
-557 SQTNFRSRHIN
+557 SQSNFRSRHIN
-568 FFFTIIIKKLSF
+568 FFFTIIIKKLLF
-580 YIQENKL
+580 YIQENKY

-599 YEDKMLVYI
+599 YEDTMLVYI
-608 KDNSIKEKNRISS
+608 KDNSIKEKTRISS

-637 FNQYIKDLAE
+637 FNQYVKDLAE

-653 LGQNIRYHNLIHSK
+653 LGQNIKYHNLIHSK

-675 ITSENNDNSI
+675 ITSESSDNSI
-685 RDLIFSLNPTEDS
+685 TDLINSLNIEEPK
-698 TQKNS
+698 QKS
-703 IGISTNPYGPI
+703 GIGISVNPYESMV
-714 DIKQNISKNE
+714 IKQNLSKYE

-733 KNEEFAE
+733 KDEEYAE
-740 KILSFAEKLKDNNAC
+740 KILSFAEKIKENNAC

-772 TIIMNSRIKENS
+772 KIIMNSRIKEN
-784 NVYTCIDNYLLV
+784 NTIYTCFDNYLLV
-796 CDTIKEKEI
+796 CDTKKDNEV

-816 VSLINYLSQ
+816 VSIINYLSQ
-825 EITPTFIEYINNF
+825 EITSTFIEYINNF

-844 CTELILYIYDKKE
+844 CTELVLYVFDKKE
-857 IDPNKFY
+857 IDPYKFY
-864 FVQKMKRDYYCF
+864 FIQKMKRDYFCF
-876 EYKNVNFFVKKL
+876 EYKNANIFVKKL
-888 NSFESLL
+888 NSFDSLL

-918 VNNSNFFDLFQ
+918 VNNSNFFDLFL

-952 HKNLFIQNY
+952 HKNLFNQNY
-961 QNIIIMVFSYE
+961 QNIIIMNFSYE

-986 SQITKDEKFGNCYII
+986 SQIAKNEKFGKCYII

-1009 KVKNFEKILEN
+1009 KVQNYEKILEN
-1020 KKANKLI
+1020 KKANKLM
-1027 VDKIKIYDYNLT
+1027 VEKIKIYDYNLT
-1039 NTFIFNNRLEL
+1039 NTFIFNNRFEL

-1060 LENIDKPNNE
+1060 CENNDKENIV
-1070 QNLIKTK
+1070 QNSIKTK
-1077 MKYIFKKIKS
+1077 MKYIFKKLKL
-1087 KEKKPDKNKIIK
+1087 KEKKSDKNKNKK
-1099 ILKLIKDLYHEY
+1099 ILKLIKELYYEC
-1111 NNIYFYSKS
+1111 NDIYFYTGK
-1120 NENMQKFITDY
+1120 NENMQKFITEY
-1131 NTEQIEKKTRKV
+1131 NTEQIEKKSRKV
-1143 DLGGIHN
+1143 DLGGINN

>member
-1 MDNLDINNFG
+1 MENLDLNNFG
-11 LFLFKSGYLSKKIW
+11 LFLYKSGYLPKKIW
-25 NQKNSEIFDWNKYN
+25 TQKNSEIFDWNKYN

-49 KISITEAS
+49 KITITEAS
-57 VKYGDTIQWINKI
+57 VKYGDTIQWLNKI
-70 FKTDL
+70 FKTDV

-80 YSQYIHYTS
+80 FSQYIHYTS

-98 NNIIMISIILRNFM
+98 NNVIMVSIILKNFM
-112 NIINQNNEDNI
+112 NIINQNNDDNI
-123 NNIFVEQI
+123 NNIFIEEI

-166 YNYKEVNRHLIC
+166 YNFKEVNRHLIC
-178 ILFLISMGST
+178 IIFLVSMGST
-188 FSVDNKISQIKN
+188 FCVDNKIPQIKN
-200 LMDLFTVNNKIF
+200 LMDLFTVYNKMY
-212 LNDINISLIL
+212 LNDINVSLIL

-233 IYSNKKRSHFKFLI
+233 IYSNKKRGNFKFLI
-247 FDEFNYSNYFF
+247 YDEFNYSNYFF

-272 DDINEHINLFLFDN
+272 DDLNEHINLFLFDN

-301 FQNCLKIFSIHH
+301 FQNCLKIFSIYH

-337 NDDISINQTNNLQ
+337 NDNISINQTNNIQ
-350 NINFNINISSKSGI
+350 NINFNINIQSKSGN

-369 TNVLLLSKNNLNKCF
+369 TNLLLLSKNNLNKCF
-384 SSFNFYELL
+384 SAFNFYELL
-393 IKATNFQEETQIQEI
+393 IKATNFQQEAQIQEI
-408 NQKYSELIQKSRKF
+408 NTKYSELIQKSRKF
-422 YLQNSISALQNNI
+422 YFQNSISALQNNTI
-435 NNDNNKINEKEQEQ
+435 NDNNKNKEQEQ
-449 NIIENNPSINYLKKE
+449 EQNVTENNPSINYLKKE

-475 HKNKEIKKNLQFYC
+475 QKSKEIKKNLQFYC

-523 YLKDIENLLFLIK
+523 YLKDIENLLYLIK
-536 SYQEIINSVN
+536 LYQEIINSIN
-546 EFKLYTIALRI
+546 EFRLYIIAFRV
-557 SQTNFRSRHIN
+557 SQSNFRSRHIN
-568 FFFTIIIKKLSF
+568 FFFTIIIKKLLF
-580 YIQENKL
+580 YIQENKY

-599 YEDKMLVYI
+599 YEDTMLVYI
-608 KDNSIKEKNRISS
+608 KDNSIKEKTRISS

-637 FNQYIKDLAE
+637 FNQYVKDLAE

-653 LGQNIRYHNLIHSK
+653 LGQNIKYHNLIHSK

-675 ITSENNDNSI
+675 ITSESSDNSI
-685 RDLIFSLNPTEDS
+685 TDLINSLNIEEPK
-698 TQKNS
+698 QKS
-703 IGISTNPYGPI
+703 GIGISVNPYESMV
-714 DIKQNISKNE
+714 IKQNLSKYE

-733 KNEEFAE
+733 KDEEYAE
-740 KILSFAEKLKDNNAC
+740 KILSFAEKIKENNAC

-772 TIIMNSRIKENS
+772 KIIMNSRIKEN
-784 NVYTCIDNYLLV
+784 NTIYTCFDNYLLV
-796 CDTIKEKEI
+796 CDTKKDNEV

-816 VSLINYLSQ
+816 VSIINYLSQ
-825 EITPTFIEYINNF
+825 EITSTFIEYINNF

-844 CTELILYIYDKKE
+844 CTELVLYVFDKKE
-857 IDPNKFY
+857 IDPYKFY
-864 FVQKMKRDYYCF
+864 FIQKMKRDYFCF
-876 EYKNVNFFVKKL
+876 EYKNANIFVKKL
-888 NSFESLL
+888 NSFDSLL

-918 VNNSNFFDLFQ
+918 VNNSNFFDLFL

-952 HKNLFIQNY
+952 HKNLFNQNY
-961 QNIIIMVFSYE
+961 QNIIIMNFSYE

-986 SQITKDEKFGNCYII
+986 SQIAKNEKFGKCYII

-1009 KVKNFEKILEN
+1009 KVQNYEKILEN
-1020 KKANKLI
+1020 KKANKLM
-1027 VDKIKIYDYNLT
+1027 VEKIKIYDYNLT
-1039 NTFIFNNRLEL
+1039 NTFIFNNRFEL

-1060 LENIDKPNNE
+1060 CENNDKENIV
-1070 QNLIKTK
+1070 QNSIKTK
-1077 MKYIFKKIKS
+1077 MKYIFKKLKL
-1087 KEKKPDKNKIIK
+1087 KEKKSDKNKNKK
-1099 ILKLIKDLYHEY
+1099 ILKLIKELYYEC
-1111 NNIYFYSKS
+1111 NDIYFYTGK
-1120 NENMQKFITDY
+1120 NENMQKFITEY
-1131 NTEQIEKKTRKV
+1131 NTEQIEKKSRKV
-1143 DLGGIHN
+1143 DLGGINN

>member
-1 MDNLDINNFG
+1 MENLDLNNFG
-11 LFLFKSGYLSKKIW
+11 LFLYKSGYLPKKIW
-25 NQKNSEIFDWNKYN
+25 TQKNSEIFDWNKYN

-49 KISITEAS
+49 KITITEAS
-57 VKYGDTIQWINKI
+57 VKYGDTIQWLNKI
-70 FKTDL
+70 FKTDV

-80 YSQYIHYTS
+80 FSQYIHYTS

-98 NNIIMISIILRNFM
+98 NNVIMVSIILKNFM
-112 NIINQNNEDNI
+112 NIINQNNDDNI
-123 NNIFVEQI
+123 NNIFIEEI

-166 YNYKEVNRHLIC
+166 YNFKEVNRHLIC
-178 ILFLISMGST
+178 IIFLVSMGST
-188 FSVDNKISQIKN
+188 FCVDNKIPQIKN
-200 LMDLFTVNNKIF
+200 LMDLFTVYNKMY
-212 LNDINISLIL
+212 LNDINVSLIL

-233 IYSNKKRSHFKFLI
+233 IYSNKKRGNFKFLI
-247 FDEFNYSNYFF
+247 YDEFNYSNYFF

-272 DDINEHINLFLFDN
+272 DDLNEHINLFLFDN

-301 FQNCLKIFSIHH
+301 FQNCLKIFSIYH

-337 NDDISINQTNNLQ
+337 NDNISINQTNNIQ
-350 NINFNINISSKSGI
+350 NINFNINIQSKSGN

-369 TNVLLLSKNNLNKCF
+369 TNLLLLSKNNLNKCF
-384 SSFNFYELL
+384 SAFNFYELL
-393 IKATNFQEETQIQEI
+393 IKATNFQQEAQIQEI
-408 NQKYSELIQKSRKF
+408 NTKYSELIQKSRKF
-422 YLQNSISALQNNI
+422 YFQNSISALQNNTI
-435 NNDNNKINEKEQEQ
+435 NDNNKNKEQEQ
-449 NIIENNPSINYLKKE
+449 DQNVTENNPSINYLKKE

-475 HKNKEIKKNLQFYC
+475 QKSKEIKKNLQFYC

-523 YLKDIENLLFLIK
+523 YLKDIENLLYLIK
-536 SYQEIINSVN
+536 LYQEIINSIN
-546 EFKLYTIALRI
+546 EFRLYIIAFRV
-557 SQTNFRSRHIN
+557 SQSNFRSRHIN
-568 FFFTIIIKKLSF
+568 FFFTIIIKKLLF
-580 YIQENKL
+580 YIQENKY

-599 YEDKMLVYI
+599 YEDTMLVYI
-608 KDNSIKEKNRISS
+608 KDNSIKEKTRISS

-637 FNQYIKDLAE
+637 FNQYVKDLAE

-653 LGQNIRYHNLIHSK
+653 LGQNIKYHNLIHSK

-675 ITSENNDNSI
+675 ITSESSDNSI
-685 RDLIFSLNPTEDS
+685 TDLINSLNIEEP
-698 TQKNS
+698 KNKPG
-703 IGISTNPYGPI
+703 IGISVNPYESMV
-714 DIKQNISKNE
+714 IKQNLSKYE

-733 KNEEFAE
+733 KDEEYAE
-740 KILSFAEKLKDNNAC
+740 KILSFAEKIKENNAC

-772 TIIMNSRIKENS
+772 KIIMNSRIKEN
-784 NVYTCIDNYLLV
+784 NTIYTCFDNYLLV
-796 CDTIKEKEI
+796 CDTKKDNEV

-816 VSLINYLSQ
+816 VSIINYLSQ
-825 EITPTFIEYINNF
+825 EITSTFIEYINNF

-844 CTELILYIYDKKE
+844 CTELVLYVFDKKE
-857 IDPNKFY
+857 IDPYKFY
-864 FVQKMKRDYYCF
+864 FIQKMKRDYFCF
-876 EYKNVNFFVKKL
+876 EYKNANIFVKKL
-888 NSFESLL
+888 NSFDSLL

-918 VNNSNFFDLFQ
+918 VNNSNFFDLFL

-952 HKNLFIQNY
+952 HKNLFNQNY
-961 QNIIIMVFSYE
+961 QNIIIMNFSYE

-986 SQITKDEKFGNCYII
+986 SQIAKNEKFGKCYII

-1039 NTFIFNNRLEL
+1039 NTFIFNNRFEL

-1060 LENIDKPNNE
+1060 CENNDKENII
-1070 QNLIKTK
+1070 QNSIKTK
-1077 MKYIFKKIKS
+1077 MKYIFKKLKL
-1087 KEKKPDKNKIIK
+1087 KEKKSDKNKNKK
-1099 ILKLIKDLYHEY
+1099 ILKLIKELYYEC
-1111 NNIYFYSKS
+1111 NDIYFYTGK
-1120 NENMQKFITDY
+1120 NENMQKFITEY
-1131 NTEQIEKKTRKV
+1131 NTEQIEKKSRKV
-1143 DLGGIHN
+1143 DLGGINN